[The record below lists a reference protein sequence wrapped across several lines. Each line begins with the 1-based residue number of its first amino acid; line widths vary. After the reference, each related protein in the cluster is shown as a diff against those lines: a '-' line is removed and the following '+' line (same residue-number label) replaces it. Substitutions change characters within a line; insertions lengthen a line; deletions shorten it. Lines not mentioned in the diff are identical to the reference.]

1 VGGEPKPVLMLD
13 ISENRPPIAEENA
26 RVQQLLM
33 ARMAAVAV
41 ERNRVF
47 RTPMPDVDGVEEEI
61 EEELA
66 RRNEK

>member
-1 VGGEPKPVLMLD
+1 MLD

-26 RVQQLLM
+26 RVQLLM

-66 RRNEK
+66 RRNER